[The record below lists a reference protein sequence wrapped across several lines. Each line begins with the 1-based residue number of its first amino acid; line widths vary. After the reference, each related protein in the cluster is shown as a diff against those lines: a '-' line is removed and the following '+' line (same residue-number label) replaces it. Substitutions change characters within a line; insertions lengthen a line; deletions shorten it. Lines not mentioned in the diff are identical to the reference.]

1 MFVSFD
7 FLYYLC
13 ILKALPWSAAGVIFV
28 CMREESPGSEGC
40 PACENA
46 SYWRQQ
52 VKVEEN
58 NRRRLGAGKGEK
70 VV

>member
-1 MFVSFD
+1 MFGSFD

-28 CMREESPGSEGC
+28 CMREERPGSEGC

-46 SYWRQQ
+46 SYWRQ
-52 VKVEEN
+52 
-58 NRRRLGAGKGEK
+58 
-70 VV
+70 